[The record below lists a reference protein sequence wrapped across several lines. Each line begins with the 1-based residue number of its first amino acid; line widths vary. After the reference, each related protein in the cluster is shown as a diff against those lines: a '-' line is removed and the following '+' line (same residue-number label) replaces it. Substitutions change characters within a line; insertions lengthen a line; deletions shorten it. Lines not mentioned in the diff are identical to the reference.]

1 MAKAKRSTARVAK
14 KPEIAAVRQV
24 KQAVKEL
31 QNFYQ
36 LGHKVLEADKSNPR
50 KGTYSLG
57 VSVEIAARI
66 GRSRDYVDKARKFAS
81 TYTKAELDELCRLK
95 RPDGMPLGPRHVIG
109 LLRIKNK
116 RDRKRFQRKA
126 VVEGWST
133 RQVAAEISK
142 LLSTGGS
149 GGRRPKTPKTV
160 DDALIQVQTMTN
172 RWSRWYAGF
181 DPQADN
187 GKDLDKS
194 RIGLDD
200 LPEPIRKQL
209 KSSARQIE
217 KLKDAVIKELGTSAS
232 RAQSKR
238 SR

>member
-1 MAKAKRSTARVAK
+1 MAKAKRNTTRVAK
-14 KPEIAAVRQV
+14 KPGIAAVRQV

-36 LGHKVLEADKSNPR
+36 LGHKVLKADQKNPH
-50 KGTYSLG
+50 KNKYSLG

-81 TYTKAELDELCRLK
+81 TYTKAELDELCRLR

-160 DDALIQVQTMTN
+160 DDALMQVLTM
-172 RWSRWYAGF
+172 
-181 DPQADN
+181 
-187 GKDLDKS
+187 
-194 RIGLDD
+194 
-200 LPEPIRKQL
+200 
-209 KSSARQIE
+209 SSE
-217 KLKDAVIKELGTSAS
+217 KISSVIKECGLRLSSPAKAVRTPRPFGW
-232 RAQSKR
+232 RR
-238 SR
+238 SNCLPATVQRFYAA

>member
-1 MAKAKRSTARVAK
+1 MAKAKRRTRRVAK
-14 KPEIAAVRQV
+14 KPGTATARQV
-24 KQAVKEL
+24 KQAIKEL
-31 QNFYQ
+31 QDLYQ
-36 LGHKVLEADKSNPR
+36 LGLEVLEADKSNPR
-50 KGTYSLG
+50 KRAYSLG

-81 TYTKAELDELCRLK
+81 TYTKADLKELCRLR

-116 RDRKRFQRKA
+116 RDRKRIQRKA

-142 LLSTGGS
+142 LLNTGGL

-160 DDALIQVQTMTN
+160 DDALMQVQTMTN
-172 RWSRWYAGF
+172 RWSRWFTGF
-181 DPQADN
+181 DRRQNDEQEQ
-187 GKDLDKS
+187 DTS

-209 KSSARQIE
+209 KSSARQIQ
-217 KLKDAVIKELGTSAS
+217 KLKTAVEEELKPSTS
-232 RAQSKR
+232 RG
-238 SR
+238 

>member
-1 MAKAKRSTARVAK
+1 MAKAKRSTTRVAK
-14 KPEIAAVRQV
+14 KPGIAAVRQV

-36 LGHKVLEADKSNPR
+36 LGHKVLKADQKNPH
-50 KGTYSLG
+50 KNKYSLG

-81 TYTKAELDELCRLK
+81 TYTKAELDELCRLR

-172 RWSRWYAGF
+172 RWCRWYAGF
-181 DPQADN
+181 DRQQD
-187 GKDLDKS
+187 DEQEQDKN

-209 KSSARQIE
+209 KSSARQIQ
-217 KLKDAVIKELGTSAS
+217 KLKKAVEEELKPSTLRG
-232 RAQSKR
+232 
-238 SR
+238 